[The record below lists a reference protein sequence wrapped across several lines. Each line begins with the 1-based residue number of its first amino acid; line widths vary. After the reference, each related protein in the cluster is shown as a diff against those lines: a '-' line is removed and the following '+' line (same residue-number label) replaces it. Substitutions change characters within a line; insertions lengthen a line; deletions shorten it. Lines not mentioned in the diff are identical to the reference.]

1 MKEAVKQSSVFEKE
15 IPEVNIDSENTV
27 TMLNV
32 NQFEGHIGS
41 AFHGVFVTAGGA
53 ETTVAAK
60 GDKFKFSTVGAAIH
74 GAPKGGI
81 ATVDHFINVFH
92 LRISGMKGIFNR
104 KEGLIPRSLLRKQT
118 FFGT

>member
-1 MKEAVKQSSVFEKE
+1 MKEAVKQRPVFEEE
-15 IPEVNIDSENTV
+15 IPEVIIDSENTV
-27 TMLNV
+27 TVLDV

-53 ETTVAAK
+53 ETAAASK
-60 GDKFKFSTVGAAIH
+60 RDKFKFSAVGAAIH

-92 LRISGMKGIFNR
+92 LRISGMKGIFN
-104 KEGLIPRSLLRKQT
+104 
-118 FFGT
+118 FFIMVPKNFL